1 MRYFISRCSGPA
13 SLPDV
18 QPCPST
24 SLLHNLRPVRLHCV
38 PLTSRTPFSAEHGF
52 MLEVC
57 RVLSYVVCLSV
68 SFSVIFC
75 DMLAE
80 LEELDKSRAW
90 PRLFQVR
97 CPCLFLNFRQIFSIH
112 QCLMLTCL
120 LVNWYA
126 VVFVVS
132 LSFLFYFIRSSD
144 LIGKLVR
151 KLELWQRQNFRKT
164 DNLIATEMFCHVSTF
179 YYSVCLWWN
188 ILDPPFLITISFR

>member
-1 MRYFISRCSGPA
+1 MRYFISRCSGPCMVPA
-13 SLPDV
+13 RCSTLP
-18 QPCPST
+18 PST

-97 CPCLFLNFRQIFSIH
+97 CPCLFRNFRQNLSIL

-120 LVNWYA
+120 LVN
-126 VVFVVS
+126 
-132 LSFLFYFIRSSD
+132 
-144 LIGKLVR
+144 
-151 KLELWQRQNFRKT
+151 
-164 DNLIATEMFCHVSTF
+164 
-179 YYSVCLWWN
+179 
-188 ILDPPFLITISFR
+188 

>member
-1 MRYFISRCSGPA
+1 MLYRLLTYSYKKHFSAVFYIQMFRSCFPARCSTLPQYL
-13 SLPDV
+13 SLA
-18 QPCPST
+18 QPT
-24 SLLHNLRPVRLHCV
+24 AVRLHCV

-97 CPCLFLNFRQIFSIH
+97 CPCLFLNFRQNLSIH

-120 LVNWYA
+120 LVN
-126 VVFVVS
+126 
-132 LSFLFYFIRSSD
+132 
-144 LIGKLVR
+144 
-151 KLELWQRQNFRKT
+151 
-164 DNLIATEMFCHVSTF
+164 
-179 YYSVCLWWN
+179 
-188 ILDPPFLITISFR
+188 